1 MKVQKIIFALF
12 LVSFTFLSCKT
23 ETKQEIEQEA
33 KQETIALKVSGM
45 HCEMSCASTIQ
56 SKLAK
61 KKGVIDAK
69 IVFNDSIATIQYDAN
84 KTNKK
89 ELIAVVEGIGDGLYK
104 ASETVGKKGCATEC
118 KKEDCDGKQDKKACV
133 EDCEKE
139 CSKTEKV

>member
-23 ETKQEIEQEA
+23 ETKQEI

-45 HCEMSCASTIQ
+45 HCEMSCANTVQ

-61 KKGVIDAK
+61 RKGVIDAK
-69 IVFNDSIATIQYDAN
+69 VVFNDSIATIQYDAN

-104 ASETVGKKGCATEC
+104 ATETVGKKDCATEC
-118 KKEDCDGKQDKKACV
+118 KKEGCDGKQDKKDCV